1 MLLRN
6 NKVVTR
12 PVVIRETKTIKENKN
27 ENMLS
32 LKFIVLFF
40 LGIMGYVYNY
50 EVPHHDKINI
60 SSNFSKDYEVSVS
73 PIIVNLTVNTSVPIK
88 IVPKPD
94 ILFFSSN
101 EYLTYNLSSHKEVL
115 QNLLFQYDDILN
127 RTQSMIF
134 FAEHIA
140 KLTGLEKNILVLVYE
155 FSGGQSMEPI
165 VYYHRPV
172 EEIIKVF
179 VVW

>member
-6 NKVVTR
+6 NKIVTR
-12 PVVIRETKTIKENKN
+12 PVVIRENKTINENENK
-27 ENMLS
+27 NMLS
-32 LKFIVLFF
+32 LKLFVLFF
-40 LGIMGYVYNY
+40 LGIMGYIYNY
-50 EVPHHDKINI
+50 EVPQYNNI
-60 SSNFSKDYEVSVS
+60 YIEANNSNNYEVSVS
-73 PIIVNLTVNTSVPIK
+73 PIIVNLTINTSVPIK

-94 ILFFSSN
+94 ILFFGSN
-101 EYLTYNLSSHKEVL
+101 EYLTYNLSTYKEVL
-115 QNLLFQYDDILN
+115 QNLIFQYDDISN

-140 KLTGLEKNILVLVYE
+140 KLSGIEKNILVVVYE
-155 FSGGQSMEPI
+155 FSGGQTLDPV
-165 VYYHRPV
+165 VYYHRPI